1 MALRLFYAVNF
12 SREMISALQKRQN
25 SLRPLISRGN
35 WSRAENFHITLHFI
49 GPAEEEELPLFKE
62 ALENAAEGTAPFR
75 LEFNRYGHFR
85 QRDGDLIFLKAR
97 DRDGGLAH
105 LSRLIRES
113 IDTGDRRE
121 IKPHVTLVRN
131 ARLPYS
137 RLKELEREN
146 LPHPSAT
153 VGRVEL
159 MESLYEAGH
168 PVYRSLHS
176 VPLTGMKP

>member
-1 MALRLFYAVNF
+1 MGRRLFYAVNF
-12 SREMISALQKRQN
+12 SREMISAIGKRQN

-62 ALENAAEGTAPFR
+62 ALEKAAEGTAPFR
-75 LEFNRYGHFR
+75 LVFNGYGHFR
-85 QRDGDLIFLKAR
+85 QREGDLIFLKAR
-97 DRDGGLAH
+97 DRDGELAH

-113 IDTGDRRE
+113 IDRGDRRE
-121 IKPHVTLVRN
+121 LKPHVTLVRN

-137 RLKELEREN
+137 RLKELEKEHLS
-146 LPHPSAT
+146 LPPVT
-153 VGRVEL
+153 VGRAEL
-159 MESLYEAGH
+159 MESLYESGH

-176 VPLTGMKP
+176 VRLTGMKP